1 MRCNDGVWSANLP
14 QCKGNGESE
23 IYEGFEVNLWIGRR
37 SFPCGGVEVVV
48 LSSCLFHF
56 IKDAA
61 P

>member
-1 MRCNDGVWSANLP
+1 MKL
-14 QCKGNGESE
+14 
-23 IYEGFEVNLWIGRR
+23 LIGRR
-37 SFPCGGVEVVV
+37 SFPCGSVEVVV